1 MSARSWQPDGW
12 DAQVR
17 IGVLAPHADVGPESE
32 LQAMA
37 PPGVRIHAAR
47 VLFTAMGPGGAMDP
61 TIPHAPILA
70 FAAPPHIDE
79 AAELVAAAPV
89 AAIGIGFTTTAYV
102 LGAAGER
109 ALVERLRTRTGD
121 VPVVSTCLSIVA
133 GLRELEVS
141 RIALFDPPWFDAELT
156 GLGRDLYADQGFE
169 VVYAAPCALPSAQSA
184 IRPADLFDQIG
195 AHTPDSAD
203 AVVVGGNGFRAAGV
217 IDAVEHALGRP
228 MLTPNQAL
236 LWGTLRAA
244 DAGAAVPAY
253 GRLLEERVR
262 AGS

>member
-1 MSARSWQPDGW
+1 
-12 DAQVR
+12 
-17 IGVLAPHADVGPESE
+17 
-32 LQAMA
+32 
-37 PPGVRIHAAR
+37 
-47 VLFTAMGPGGAMDP
+47 
-61 TIPHAPILA
+61 
-70 FAAPPHIDE
+70 
-79 AAELVAAAPV
+79 
-89 AAIGIGFTTTAYV
+89 
-102 LGAAGER
+102 
-109 ALVERLRTRTGD
+109 
-121 VPVVSTCLSIVA
+121 VSTCLSIVA
-133 GLRELEVS
+133 GLRELGIS

-156 GLGRDLYADQGFE
+156 GLGRDIYADQGFE
-169 VVYAAPCALPSAQSA
+169 VVYAAPCALPSAQNA

-236 LWGTLRAA
+236 PWGTLRPAG
-244 DAGAAVPAY
+244 AGAAVPAY